1 MRCEG
6 PEFGFVK
13 APLPTGGEIAVAD
26 AGTPVVVRVTGTATG
41 GIWEVAKV
49 PADLRR
55 LSI

>member
-6 PEFGFVK
+6 PEFGFVN